1 MPFKDYLESAIA
13 PMMHQPLSPICQD
26 NSQCPIQFVVDLIGS
41 KWAILIL
48 RELFKGSCRT
58 HDFTDR
64 LPGLSTKTLMVRLKE
79 LERHGLIERRVYAE
93 IPPHV
98 EYSLTPKGRE
108 IQPVLIALYDVGH
121 RWLAQTDCT
130 CPITD

>member
-1 MPFKDYLESAIA
+1 MS
-13 PMMHQPLSPICQD
+13 QPLSHDCHDSP
-26 NSQCPIQFVVDLIGS
+26 QCPIQFVVDLIGS
-41 KWAILIL
+41 KWAVLIL
-48 RELFKGSCRT
+48 RELFIGNCRT
-58 HDFTDR
+58 HDFTDH

-108 IQPVLIALYDVGH
+108 IQPVLVALYDVGS
-121 RWLAQTDCT
+121 RWLEQEHCA
-130 CPITD
+130 CPIRES

>member
-1 MPFKDYLESAIA
+1 
-13 PMMHQPLSPICQD
+13 MHQPLFPTCQ
-26 NSQCPIQFVVDLIGS
+26 NTPRCPIQFVVDLIGS

-48 RELFKGSCRT
+48 RELFSGNCRT
-58 HDFTDR
+58 HEFTDR

-79 LERHGLIERRVYAE
+79 LEQHGLIERRVYAE

-108 IQPVLIALYDVGH
+108 IQPVLVALYEVGH
-121 RWLAQTDCT
+121 RWLAQADCI

>member
-1 MPFKDYLESAIA
+1 
-13 PMMHQPLSPICQD
+13 MHQPLSPICQD

-48 RELFKGSCRT
+48 RELFAGNCRT
-58 HDFTDR
+58 HNFTDR
-64 LPGLSTKTLMVRLKE
+64 LPGLSTKTLIVRLKE

-98 EYSLTPKGRE
+98 EYSLTAKGRE
-108 IQPVLIALYDVGH
+108 IQPVLVALYDVGH
-121 RWLAQTDCT
+121 RWLAQADCA